1 MSVWVRPRQA
11 PDPEVAVFY
20 FGDRA
25 AENETGAVLQGRFE
39 LLEPIAWGGMA
50 AVYKARNRHT
60 KALCAVKVLY
70 PRAREHVAS
79 LFGQEGR
86 LATRIRSPHLIR
98 ANAFGEENGRSFI
111 VFDYV
116 QGEVLAGM
124 YFMQLMPWR
133 ELLRVILQVLD
144 ALAALH
150 RRGIVHRDVKPDNVI
165 VEKKL
170 GDEVHVTLLDL
181 GCASVPPERRL
192 TGAPVPAR
200 EVYGTAGFIA
210 PELLAG
216 LPPEPRN
223 DLYSVGALMYLKL
236 TTQAVPDISAAPEVM
251 VIPPPRAFV
260 PSIPVGVDDIV
271 MRALSDVEAR
281 FQSAVEMASAI
292 REVIA
297 AEDRAAIR
305 ESIAAEDRATASASL
320 SAVPREPDEAPS
332 RPAAEDRTPSETAE
346 VGDLSTASASGPLP
360 GAPTTAGSVS
370 NAAPPATV
378 DTPAP
383 RRSSGLAA
391 ALMLGAALGGGAVSL
406 LAGPSTDG
414 STPAEGGFALDE
426 LAVPSGPSAL
436 PGGGNDHVPLAAV
449 EAPSEAILPASL
461 AARAPAITPAPTS
474 PVPRRLAS
482 GKSKTAPSFEKAMR
496 ALDVKARECARS
508 AGVAEE
514 PLEVQVFGHGQA
526 VSSVRVTHLGGRHAF
541 TRCIESAIRAA
552 APPLGDEPIRQ
563 YTFFSGKR

>member
-1 MSVWVRPRQA
+1 MSVWVRPRHV
-11 PDPEVAVFY
+11 PDPEVVVFY

-25 AENETGAVLQGRFE
+25 AADETGAVLQGRFE
-39 LLEPIAWGGMA
+39 LLAPIAWGGMA
-50 AVYKARNRHT
+50 AVYKARNLET

-70 PRAREHVAS
+70 PGAREHVAS

-86 LATRIRSPHLIR
+86 LATRLRSPHLIR
-98 ANAFGEENGRSFI
+98 ANAFGEEGGRSFI

-133 ELLRVILQVLD
+133 ELLRVVLQVLD

-260 PSIPVGVDDIV
+260 PTLPAGVDDIV
-271 MRALSDVEAR
+271 TRALSDVEAR
-281 FQSAVEMASAI
+281 FQSAEAMAEAI

-297 AEDRAAIR
+297 TEDRTALR
-305 ESIAAEDRATASASL
+305 EAIAAEDRATASLPGVAVHPVTEHAS
-320 SAVPREPDEAPS
+320 D
-332 RPAAEDRTPSETAE
+332 AETTAE
-346 VGDLSTASASGPLP
+346 AQEPASASGSLIEKPVAISL
-360 GAPTTAGSVS
+360 SV
-370 NAAPPATV
+370 AAPRTTRTHAAAT
-378 DTPAP
+378 A
-383 RRSSGLAA
+383 RRPWGLAA
-391 ALMLGAALGGGAVSL
+391 MLVLGAVLGGGAVSL
-406 LAGPSTDG
+406 LTATRSAAG
-414 STPAEGGFALDE
+414 EGPVPTERG
-426 LAVPSGPSAL
+426 LA
-436 PGGGNDHVPLAAV
+436 H
-449 EAPSEAILPASL
+449 
-461 AARAPAITPAPTS
+461 ITPAS
-474 PVPRRLAS
+474 PSAPAALLDSDDGRAAETPPKTPNELTVPASVAAPAPAVAPAPPSSAPRRLAS
-482 GKSKTAPSFEKAMR
+482 VGKSKPAPTFERVMQ
-496 ALDVKARECARS
+496 ALEDKARECAR
-508 AGVAEE
+508 AADVAEK
-514 PLEVQVFGHGQA
+514 PLEVQVIGEGPNI
-526 VSSVRVTHLGGRHAF
+526 STVRVIGLGGRPRF
-541 TRCIESAIRAA
+541 TGCLEAVIRKA
-552 APPLGDEPIRQ
+552 APPLGSEPIRQ
-563 YTFFSGKR
+563 YTFFEEMK